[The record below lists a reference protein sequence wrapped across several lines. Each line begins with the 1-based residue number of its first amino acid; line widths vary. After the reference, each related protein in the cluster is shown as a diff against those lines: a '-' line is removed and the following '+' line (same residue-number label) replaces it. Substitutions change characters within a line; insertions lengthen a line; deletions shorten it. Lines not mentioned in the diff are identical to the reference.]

1 MKAVVISSSLFA
13 GGAERVSLELS
24 RYLAEKGN
32 EIHFFV
38 ARVSKRYPATYIV
51 PPNIYLHYV
60 PFGTDGSLTRPLL
73 NAILLKQIIN
83 KVNPDWIIS
92 LAMQY
97 KLLKTAGIL
106 GSRKVLLSERNYPPK
121 FYDEKELDFVSK
133 CYELATIVVFQTKE
147 AADCF
152 PNVDPSKKKIIPNAA
167 RVSSNRWTGL
177 ASKHIAFMGRLTRQ
191 KNPEMLIEAFVLFS
205 RNHPNY
211 HLDIFGDGELQ
222 KVLETLVE
230 KKGLAGAVSFHGQ
243 CSDAVERAAK
253 CLMYVSTSDYE
264 GISNSMLEAMSMGM
278 PCVCTDCAGGG
289 ARLAIRD
296 GENGLLVPPG
306 DIEAMAAAISR
317 VADNP
322 SLARQLGAMGKE
334 SMKRF
339 SPEVIYGRWADVLE
353 S

>member
-1 MKAVVISSSLFA
+1 MKAVVIVSSLFA

-24 RYLAEKGN
+24 RFLAEKGN
-32 EIHFFV
+32 EVHLFV

-51 PPNIYLHYV
+51 PPNVHLHYV
-60 PFGTDGSLTRPLL
+60 PFGTDGNLTRPLL
-73 NAILLKQIIN
+73 NAVLLKRLTN

-92 LAMQY
+92 LGMQY
-97 KLLKTAGIL
+97 KLLKTTGLL

-121 FYDEKELDFVSK
+121 FYEEKELDFVSK
-133 CYELATIVVFQTKE
+133 CYELATMVVFQTKE

-191 KNPEMLIEAFVLFS
+191 KNPEMLIEAFVFFS

-211 HLDIFGDGELQ
+211 HLDIFGDGELR
-222 KVLETLVE
+222 KGLETLVE
-230 KKGLAGAVSFHGQ
+230 KRGLSAAVSFHGQ

-264 GISNSMLEAMSMGM
+264 GISNSMLEAMSLGM

-289 ARLAIRD
+289 ARSVITD
-296 GENGLLVPPG
+296 QINGILVPCRDP
-306 DIEAMAAAISR
+306 DYLASAMAR
-317 VADNP
+317 VAD
-322 SLARQLGAMGKE
+322 SEELANGIGRAARE
-334 SMKRF
+334 SMARF
-339 SPEVIYGRWADVLE
+339 SAELIFKEWLKVL